1 MPLDP
6 CALTLPVPT
15 PHTCVD
21 SHVHGPTCQAPACS
35 YTLQRKGV
43 VGQAGDSQGAVGT
56 RKGRRLL
63 VPSARA
69 SPQRKVLWGL
79 PVPRLSPQHLWSHAR
94 AMRLWRASH
103 ARDGAGQF
111 AQRLRLD
118 EDGNQPIGSL

>member
-1 MPLDP
+1 MLWGLD
-6 CALTLPVPT
+6 
-15 PHTCVD
+15 
-21 SHVHGPTCQAPACS
+21 
-35 YTLQRKGV
+35 KGV
-43 VGQAGDSQGAVGT
+43 ACLSPAQGAV
-56 RKGRRLL
+56 
-63 VPSARA
+63 
-69 SPQRKVLWGL
+69 WGL